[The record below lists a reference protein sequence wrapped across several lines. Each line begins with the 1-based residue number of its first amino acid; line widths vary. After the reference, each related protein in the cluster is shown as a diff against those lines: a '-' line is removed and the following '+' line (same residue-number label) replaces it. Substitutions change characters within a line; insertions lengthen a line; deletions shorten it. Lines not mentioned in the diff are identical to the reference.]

1 MPFSAWVPDGCRRC
15 GGWLR
20 LRGVELHHERL
31 DGSGYHRGSP
41 RADIPPGARVLA
53 AADAYQAMT
62 QPRAHRPALEPAR
75 AAQELETMASSG
87 RLDRDAVSS
96 VLAAA
101 GYVVGPTRAAWPAG
115 LTDREVEVLRVICR
129 GGTKKQ
135 VASIQSISASTVDHH
150 VRHFYDKTGVQPL
163 LALEHDLLK

>member
-1 MPFSAWVPDGCRRC
+1 VRLHPYYSERIVGRLQV
-15 GGWLR
+15 LR
-20 LRGVELHHERL
+20 PMAALAGMHHERL
-31 DGSGYHRGSP
+31 DGSGHHRGSP

-101 GYVVGPTRAAWPAG
+101 GYVAHQRQARRPERLRHVGRARASASPPLSQTWALIGGETGADTFQRRPGGVA
-115 LTDREVEVLRVICR
+115 CR
-129 GGTKKQ
+129 GHRFGRA
-135 VASIQSISASTVDHH
+135 VGRRFS
-150 VRHFYDKTGVQPL
+150 R
-163 LALEHDLLK
+163 